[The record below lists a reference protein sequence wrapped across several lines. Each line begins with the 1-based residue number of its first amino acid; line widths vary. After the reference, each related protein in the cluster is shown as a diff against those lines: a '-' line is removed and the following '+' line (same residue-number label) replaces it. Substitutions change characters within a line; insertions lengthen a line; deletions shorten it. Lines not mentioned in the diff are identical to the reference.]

1 MTPEVK
7 DYLKTK
13 LVETCLHLNKTKA
26 DKKESLAAFSE
37 EIKGA
42 EKRVNLLSEAV
53 NSEGMEGLAHEY
65 GVEYVEE
72 LEKQANKDLSQEL
85 DADIPITATAH

>member
-26 DKKESLAAFSE
+26 DKKDSNAAFNE

-42 EKRVNLLSEAV
+42 ETRVNLLSEAV
-53 NSEGMEGLAHEY
+53 NSGRFEGLAHEY
-65 GVEYVEE
+65 GNEYVEE
-72 LEKQANKDLSQEL
+72 LEKQATGQKDLTQGE
-85 DADIPITATAH
+85 